1 VPLGWYDLK
10 VAAARPRA
18 GDEAVKRKT
27 LNAAFVVFVRIP
39 LVAKA
44 LARTP
49 CYNARMISVEEALE
63 RILARVGTLGE
74 EQVPL
79 TRALGRVLAHAVSS
93 TLDLPPWPNSSMD
106 GYALRSAD
114 ATGASTKSPARLE
127 IAGRI
132 AAGHVADK
140 PLTAGQAFRIFTG
153 GPLPDGADSVIP
165 QEEVTTEGTT
175 LLVARPVKAGEFVRP
190 RGEDMRAGESVL
202 ERGRLIGPAELG
214 LLAALGHAQVR
225 VVRKP
230 RVGILSTG
238 DEIVDLGGLLGP
250 GQIPNSNTYS
260 LTGQVIEAGGEPVPL
275 GVAPDR
281 LEEIEARFRWG
292 LGCDL
297 LISSAGVS
305 VGEHDFVKAALE
317 KLGAEQHLWLVNMRP
332 GKPIAFAT
340 IPSTGK
346 GALPVFAL
354 PGNPVSAMVTFEL
367 FVRPAL
373 RRLGGHA
380 RLQRPVVQA
389 RALAAIPNPG
399 RRRGFLRVAL
409 TADESGGYGARLTGD
424 QSSGILRSMVA
435 ADGLAVIP
443 GDSTIAAGEMVPV
456 ILLREVR

>member
-1 VPLGWYDLK
+1 MPLGWYDLK

-27 LNAAFVVFVRIP
+27 LNAAFDVFVRIP

-93 TLDLPPWPNSSMD
+93 TLDL
-106 GYALRSAD
+106 
-114 ATGASTKSPARLE
+114 ARLE